1 MAHRG
6 FAIKGLFL
14 DFLSAVCSAV
24 SEFQGPADAE
34 VFDAVEARPRY
45 PARIGEKLRRAVMYR
60 SVGSSHST
68 RLEMGLSFVPWPPDF
83 EYA

>member
-14 DFLSAVCSAV
+14 EFLSIVCSAA
-24 SEFQGPADAE
+24 SELQGPADAE
-34 VFDAVEARPRY
+34 IFDAVEARPGY
-45 PARIGEKLRRAVMYR
+45 PARIGEKLRRAVMHR

-68 RLEMGLSFVPWPPDF
+68 RLEMRLSFVPWPPGF